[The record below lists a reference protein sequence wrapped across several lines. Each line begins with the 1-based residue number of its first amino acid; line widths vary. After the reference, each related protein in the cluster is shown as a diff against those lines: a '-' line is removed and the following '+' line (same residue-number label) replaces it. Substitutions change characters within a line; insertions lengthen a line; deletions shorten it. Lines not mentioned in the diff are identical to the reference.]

1 MKDLEFKSFM
11 VVIQPLS
18 TRLIKPNF
26 CFDLSHRRST
36 AVSLET
42 RNPLNLL
49 VVCVFVFY
57 FSYFPSDPPYVTDD
71 LRSKGAFK
79 DSLQT
84 LRSELEQLQKDLS
97 KSVPFFSSRYKVT
110 LFYIEYCK
118 DETIFRR
125 VTTTREKSINF
136 L

>member
-1 MKDLEFKSFM
+1 M
-11 VVIQPLS
+11 
-18 TRLIKPNF
+18 
-26 CFDLSHRRST
+26 
-36 AVSLET
+36 
-42 RNPLNLL
+42 
-49 VVCVFVFY
+49 CVFVFY

-110 LFYIEYCK
+110 LFCIEYCK
-118 DETIFRR
+118 DETTFKR
-125 VTTTREKSINF
+125 VTPTREKSIHF